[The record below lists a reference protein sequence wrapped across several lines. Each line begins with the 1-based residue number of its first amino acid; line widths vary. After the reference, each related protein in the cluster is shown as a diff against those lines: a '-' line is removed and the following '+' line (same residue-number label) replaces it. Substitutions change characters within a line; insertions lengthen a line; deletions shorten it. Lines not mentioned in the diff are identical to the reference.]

1 MLMYEAMLHVGTTW
15 TKGVYMYVKIKHFT
29 EKYPWSVPVILIFI
43 CLACVWLYSDR
54 SSDIDTTGILNAD
67 NELRHAREYNQQSID
82 YNQRVGTTIE
92 NSQSLNER
100 TEERINTS
108 LELNQRTENAIDRGQ
123 ELTAKAREDAERA
136 KVIISESRSILERAE
151 ERNQKSEIT
160 TTKQ

>member
-1 MLMYEAMLHVGTTW
+1 MYEQI
-15 TKGVYMYVKIKHFT
+15 KKIVYNHYIAVLIC
-29 EKYPWSVPVILIFI
+29 VVVII
-43 CLACVWLYSDR
+43 ACGIWLCSDR
-54 SSDIDTTGILNAD
+54 TSNIDATGIRNA
-67 NELRHAREYNQQSID
+67 EQQLERAGEYNQQSIE

-108 LELNQRTENAIDRGQ
+108 LELNQRTENAIDRGA
-123 ELTAKAREDAERA
+123 ELTAEARADAVKA
-136 KVIISESRSILERAE
+136 KTIISESRSILERAE